1 MWFWIIVAAVVI
13 GGLIGFI
20 SSDGDRGEAANG
32 AMAGGCMAASC
43 LARLAIAAIGIL
55 LILWLFGA
63 IFG

>member
-13 GGLIGFI
+13 GGILGFI
-20 SSDGDRGEAANG
+20 SSDGDSSEAASG

-43 LARLAIAAIGIL
+43 LVRLAMAAIGIL
-55 LILWLFGA
+55 LILWLFGT

>member
-1 MWFWIIVAAVVI
+1 MWFWIIVTAVVI
-13 GGLIGFI
+13 GGLLGLI
-20 SSDGDRGEAANG
+20 SSNGDSSEAANG

-43 LARLAIAAIGIL
+43 LVRLAIAAIGIL